1 MKTDN
6 QQPDMLKK
14 DVYQVLGIMSGTS
27 CDGVDIAHCNFILNN
42 NNWQFEIKNADTF
55 SYPEGLQHTLK
66 NVTSLSAIDLAL
78 LDIELGFFFA
88 SQVNFFIDKNQIL
101 KTDLDFIASH
111 GHTVFHQPQKKL
123 TLQIGN
129 GEALYQQ
136 TGIRVINNFREAD
149 VLAGGQGAPLVP
161 IGDKLLFSDYD
172 YCLNL
177 GGISNISFDQ
187 QKKRVAFDIGP
198 HNLAINLI
206 AGQAGLAMDR
216 NGEMAKK
223 GKLSEDLKKQLDE
236 YQYYQLP
243 YPKSLGIEN
252 LQKDFFPI
260 LLNNKYCKEDIMHT
274 LYCHL
279 AGQIRNVISKHGL
292 SDAKLLITGGGAHNK
307 FFIEILKKYLS
318 NQVEIAVPTAQIIDF
333 KESLIFAFL
342 GVLRARKELNI
353 YKSVTGAE
361 KDSCGGIMHGFF
373 E

>member
-1 MKTDN
+1 MKIDN

-187 QKKRVAFDIGP
+187 QKKRVAFDIG
-198 HNLAINLI
+198 
-206 AGQAGLAMDR
+206 
-216 NGEMAKK
+216 
-223 GKLSEDLKKQLDE
+223 
-236 YQYYQLP
+236 
-243 YPKSLGIEN
+243 
-252 LQKDFFPI
+252 
-260 LLNNKYCKEDIMHT
+260 
-274 LYCHL
+274 
-279 AGQIRNVISKHGL
+279 
-292 SDAKLLITGGGAHNK
+292 
-307 FFIEILKKYLS
+307 
-318 NQVEIAVPTAQIIDF
+318 
-333 KESLIFAFL
+333 
-342 GVLRARKELNI
+342 
-353 YKSVTGAE
+353 
-361 KDSCGGIMHGFF
+361 
-373 E
+373 